1 MVQGERMVVEAFTPV
16 NNRRVLILGAF
27 GMLGHDL
34 QAVFPEAICHGRDV
48 DITDETAVFSCITRA
63 KPKVVLNAAAY
74 TDVDG
79 CEEDPGSAFRVNGEG
94 PGYIAK
100 ACNAAGAVL
109 IHYST
114 DYVFDGARQE
124 YYEEDTPHPIN
135 VYGESKLLGELRIRE
150 YTDDYRI
157 IRTSWLF
164 GRHGKNF
171 VDTMIQLSRQM
182 DQVRVVNDQI
192 GRPTYTVDLAGKT
205 ADIIGG
211 KPGIY
216 HITNDGRCSW
226 FEFAEAIIGNAVPVS
241 SAEFPRKA
249 RRLTCSVLMNTRTPP
264 LRHWRE
270 AVSDYLERMNQ

>member
-1 MVQGERMVVEAFTPV
+1 MVQRERMVVEAITPM

-27 GMLGHDL
+27 GMLGCDL
-34 QAVFPEAICHGRDV
+34 RTVFPQAVCHGRDV
-48 DITDETAVFSCITRA
+48 DITDEAAVTSAIAAST
-63 KPKVVLNAAAY
+63 PDVVINAAAY

-79 CEEDPGSAFRVNGEG
+79 CEEDQERAFLVNGEG
-94 PGYIAK
+94 PGFIAK

-114 DYVFDGARQE
+114 DYVFDGARPE
-124 YYEEDTPHPIN
+124 YYEDDPPHPIN
-135 VYGESKLLGELRIRE
+135 IYGESKLLGEIRVRE

-164 GRHGKNF
+164 GKHGKNF
-171 VDTMIQLSRQM
+171 VDTMLQLSIQLEK
-182 DQVRVVNDQI
+182 VRVVNDQV

-205 ADIIGG
+205 ADIIGRE
-211 KPGIY
+211 PGIY

-226 FEFAEAIIGNAVPVS
+226 FEFAQAIIGNAVPVPS
-241 SAEFPRKA
+241 TEFPRRA
-249 RRLTCSVLMNTRTPP
+249 RRPAYSVLMNTKTPP

-270 AVSDYLERMNQ
+270 AVYDYLKRGNQ